1 MTIRTLLEIIDE
13 KRELFP
19 ALDDYSLATVTQ
31 TIEEYSDSF
40 TLNNKVVFNHAL
52 GIVIIEAS

>member
-1 MTIRTLLEIIDE
+1 MTVRDLLELIEE

-19 ALDDYSLATVTQ
+19 TLDDYSLATVTQ

-40 TLNNKVVFNHAL
+40 TLNNKVIFNHAL